1 MSRYRFRLRIR
12 RALVLRIFVVW
23 LPAVMVL
30 GMVIV
35 LLNPAFAQSET
46 NRPLHEPVQS
56 ERSAD
61 YSSPA
66 DRGMVPQISLLSLKD
81 FLGERLPA
89 GEVNNQFEAF
99 LNNLQTP
106 VPTVTPRVVAL
117 VPVTGLLDATATFQ
131 LVPTV
136 TATIWPLPTVT
147 LTLTGTPTAT
157 IPPRRVMLTW
167 TPTPDSPP
175 HIPPTRTRTRTATAT
190 LTPTNTAT
198 PTPTNTATPTPTYTA
213 TATPTPTRTATATPT
228 RTATATPTYTATA
241 TPTDTDTPVP
251 TDTDTPVPPDT
262 PQP

>member
-136 TATIWPLPTVT
+136 TATMRPLPTVT

-157 IPPRRVMLTW
+157 APPRRVTLTW

-198 PTPTNTATPTPTYTA
+198 LTPVPPTATPIPPTATPTLPPA
-213 TATPTPTRTATATPT
+213 TATPTPPTDTPVPPTATPVPP
-228 RTATATPTYTATA
+228 TA
-241 TPTDTDTPVP
+241 TPVP
-251 TDTDTPVPPDT
+251 TDTETPVT
-262 PQP
+262 PEP